1 MMSIPS
7 RGVGW
12 GWLACDGLIFL
23 WGGGER
29 LACDG

>member
-23 WGGGER
+23 WGGER